1 MAITRATLPQIRN
14 DIDAALAAVEAKHN
28 IKFNTGRITFEPG
41 VNFRCKLEAVSTA
54 DSTGKAVNPDK
65 KNFESKA
72 FLVGVKKTSFGKSFR
87 VRGVNYT
94 ITGLNTRAKKYPI
107 KAVRGNGQQYKFPVD
122 MLPKNL
128 RS

>member
-1 MAITRATLPQIRN
+1 MAITKATLPQIRN

-28 IKFNTGRITFEPG
+28 IKFNTGRITYEPG

-54 DSTGKAVNPDK
+54 DNNGNTVNPEK
-65 KNFESKA
+65 NNFESKA
-72 FLVGVKKTSFGKSFR
+72 FLIGVKKTAFGKTFTS
-87 VRGVNYT
+87 RGRKFT

-107 KAVRGNGQQYKFPVD
+107 QAETARGQRYKFPVSQ
-122 MLPKNL
+122 LPANL